1 MTERTPKSRFILA
14 LLEVVQ
20 GEDGTS
26 HAQPVKRFDLR
37 DDDVGPSAAF
47 LGLVVQLAFDHYI
60 RQRDPSYPRGEAG
73 RTQFVAEA
81 AQGEWPECYPLL
93 LLFES
98 LIAAYRRLGYRDN
111 PMDSLRALYA
121 AQDILA
127 DLPND
132 LFKGLGD
139 TPD

>member
-1 MTERTPKSRFILA
+1 MTEKPDARFILA

-20 GEDGTS
+20 GEGGGR
-26 HAQPVKRFDLR
+26 HVQPVKRFDLR
-37 DDDVGPSAAF
+37 DDDVGPAAAF
-47 LGLVVQLAFDHYI
+47 LGIAVQLAFDYYV
-60 RQRDPSYPRGEAG
+60 RQRDPNYPRGEVG
-73 RTQFVAEA
+73 RTQFIADA

-111 PMDSLRALYA
+111 PMDSLRAIYA
-121 AQDILA
+121 AQDILSE
-127 DLPND
+127 LPDD

-139 TPD
+139 TFE

>member
-1 MTERTPKSRFILA
+1 MADSKAGSRFILA

-20 GEDGTS
+20 GEDGGR
-26 HAQPVKRFDLR
+26 HVQPVKRFDLR

-47 LGLVVQLAFDHYI
+47 LGLVVQLAFDHYV
-60 RQRDPSYPRGEAG
+60 RQRDPGYPRGEVG
-73 RTQFVAEA
+73 RSQFVADA

-127 DLPND
+127 DLPDD

-139 TPD
+139 GLE